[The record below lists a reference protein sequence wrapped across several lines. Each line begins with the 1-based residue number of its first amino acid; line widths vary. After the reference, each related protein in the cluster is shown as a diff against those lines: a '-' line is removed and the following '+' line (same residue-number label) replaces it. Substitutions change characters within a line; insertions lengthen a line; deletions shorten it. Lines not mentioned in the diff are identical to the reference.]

1 MNNYLQLP
9 IGDNAPESVN
19 AVIEIPSGGV
29 NKYEYD
35 KNLDIFKLDRNLHS
49 PVHYPGDYGFI
60 PRTLAM
66 DGDPLDILVLVDA
79 PTFTGCLVVVRPIGM
94 LEMLD
99 QGKSDEKVLGV
110 ASSNPRYAEAKNYSD
125 IWSHL
130 LLEISH
136 FFATYKDLEGKRAIM
151 KGWHDVKTAHRVIM
165 ECNERYNQAQKNA
178 SKAPAQT

>member
-1 MNNYLQLP
+1 MANNYLQLP
-9 IGDNAPESVN
+9 IGENAPQAVN
-19 AVIEIPSGGV
+19 AVIEIPAGEV

-60 PRTLAM
+60 PRTLSQ
-66 DGDPLDILVLVDA
+66 DGDPLDVLVLVDA

-99 QGKSDEKVLGV
+99 QGKADEKILGV
-110 ASSNPRYAEAKNYSD
+110 ASNNPRYAEVKNYSEM
-125 IWSHL
+125 WSHL

-151 KGWHDVKTAHRVIM
+151 KGWHDVNVAQKVIM
-165 ECNERYNQAQKNA
+165 ESHARYNDSAKKDA
-178 SKAPAQT
+178 SGS